1 MSLFIRQ
8 DTLNS
13 PLICFC
19 LNHPFLF
26 LPSSSLSL
34 YKRLFTHAQT
44 RRLSLFNS
52 VPAASNAPAAMPP
65 PLPSNTIIEYRCMHV
80 RSSDAALVLHD
91 SSAELRGE
99 AGNAPT
105 TWRAAFIIASP
116 HLLMRHANIRPR
128 RYGSQS
134 PRGFRWLTCGKKCS
148 AGTCDSC
155 GTVLL
160 NLTHQAR

>member
-99 AGNAPT
+99 AGNAAT

-116 HLLMRHANIRPR
+116 PPPLDASRQYP
-128 RYGSQS
+128 S
-134 PRGFRWLTCGKKCS
+134 PKVWVSKSSRVQMADLWQEMQRGYL
-148 AGTCDSC
+148 
-155 GTVLL
+155 
-160 NLTHQAR
+160 